1 MLNVCVAGASGWV
14 GRSLVPAILGTED
27 LHFSGAVSRSL
38 AGRSLREAL
47 GFDSDLVVRATVGEA
62 LSGASVLVDFTSAN
76 VVLQNVLTAIE
87 RRVNVVIGTSGLTEE
102 DFANIHNRAS
112 AATVGVLAAGNFALT
127 AVLLQHFAVMA
138 AKFIPSWE
146 IVDYAHDDKLDAPSG
161 TARELAYRLSQVRS
175 PRLEVPLDRMVGMRE
190 ARGATLGATQV
201 HSVRLPGFVIGVEA
215 IFGQR
220 DERLHLRHESGSGPT
235 PYIAGTLLA
244 IREVARLQ
252 GLHRGFDTVME
263 F

>member
-1 MLNVCVAGASGWV
+1 M
-14 GRSLVPAILGTED
+14 
-27 LHFSGAVSRSL
+27 
-38 AGRSLREAL
+38 
-47 GFDSDLVVRATVGEA
+47 
-62 LSGASVLVDFTSAN
+62 
-76 VVLQNVLTAIE
+76 
-87 RRVNVVIGTSGLTEE
+87 IGTSGLTEE

-112 AATVGVLAAGNFALT
+112 AATVGVPAAGNFALT

-252 GLHRGFDTVME
+252 GLHRGLDTVME